1 MRLAILSDIHG
12 NPLALDAVLT
22 DIQSQGKVDTYWV
35 LGDFAALGYDPV
47 TPLEKVT
54 ALPHASFTRGNTD
67 RYVVAGSPHPAGESS
82 ARFHPAPSGHRGGK
96 KLLLDQGLSQR
107 RWLVGLAREPAARSA
122 FDLAR

>member
-12 NPLALDAVLT
+12 NPLALDAVLA
-22 DIQSQGKVDTYWV
+22 DIQSLGEVDAYWL

-67 RYVVAGSPHPAGESS
+67 RYVVAGDLPV
-82 ARFHPAPSGHRGGK
+82 
-96 KLLLDQGLSQR
+96 QR
-107 RWLVGLAREPAARSA
+107 RGYWKIRLYYHRSSRQCAASPVS
-122 FDLAR
+122 